1 MENTNRTAG
10 GLREVLFSE
19 IDSLRSGES
28 TAVRARAVASL
39 GNAIVQSVNAEV
51 ECKRQFSGTKSLG
64 DLEIGAKE

>member
-1 MENTNRTAG
+1 MENSNHTTG
-10 GLREVLFSE
+10 KLRESLFNE
-19 IDSLRSGES
+19 IDSLRNGES

-64 DLEIGAKE
+64 DLEIGARE